1 MAVTRNPSPR
11 AQHWAGPGRKA
22 RRGLWP
28 TVTRPERPEVQ
39 LAPRSFLGRGYQP
52 AISKSALKGARR
64 EQEASGL
71 GKEQGLTPEKDHE
84 GGSVQKQAGQRQYN
98 IGPRAP
104 DP

>member
-1 MAVTRNPSPR
+1 MTRNSSPQ
-11 AQHWAGPGRKA
+11 AQHWAGLGRKA
-22 RRGLWP
+22 RRGLWL

-39 LAPRSFLGRGYQP
+39 LAPGSFLGRGYQP

-64 EQEASGL
+64 EQEASRL
-71 GKEQGLTPEKDHE
+71 VREQGLTPEKDHE